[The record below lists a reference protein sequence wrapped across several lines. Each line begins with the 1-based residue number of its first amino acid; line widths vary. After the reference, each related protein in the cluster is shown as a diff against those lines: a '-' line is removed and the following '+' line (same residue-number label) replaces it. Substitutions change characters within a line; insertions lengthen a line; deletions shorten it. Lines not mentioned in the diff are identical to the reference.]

1 MDFSLSEEQ
10 QLLKDSVDRFV
21 REEYELEVRRQLVDS
36 ESGFSPDHWR
46 RMAELGWLGVAFP
59 EEYGG
64 IDGGPVETMVI
75 MEAFGSGLVVE
86 PYLANVVLGGSAV
99 VFAGSASQKTEILP
113 KLAGGELMLAL
124 AYAEPQARFDLHD
137 VEVEARKDG
146 DGYRLS
152 GHKAVVL
159 NAASADKLIVSARTA
174 GGSRDEKGISL
185 FLVDNGTAG
194 LERRDY
200 PTVDG
205 LRASEVMLEGVQ
217 VGADALL
224 GPVDEGLEILERVAE
239 HGIVALAAEAVG
251 AMQVLLDTTN
261 EYLKTRVQFG
271 QPIGKFQVLQ
281 HRMVDMFM
289 NVEEARSMAYMATMK
304 VDDEDPTERARAVAA
319 VKVQIG
325 KSGRFVGQQSV
336 QLHGG
341 MGMTDELSV
350 GHYFKRLTMIDT
362 MLGNQDH
369 HLKRYSEL

>member
-21 REEYELEVRRQLVDS
+21 REEYELEARRKLVDS
-36 ESGFSPDHWR
+36 EDGFSRQHWR
-46 RMAELGWLGVAFP
+46 QMAELGWLGVAMP

-64 IDGGPVETMVI
+64 IGGGPVETMVI
-75 MEAFGSGLVVE
+75 MEAIGTGLVLE
-86 PYLANVVLGGSAV
+86 PYFANVVLGANAV
-99 VFAGSASQKTEILP
+99 AFAGSAAQKAEILP
-113 KLAGGELMLAL
+113 KLAEGEAMLAL

-137 VEVEARKDG
+137 VQVSAEKDG
-146 DGYRLS
+146 DGYVLS

-159 NAASADKLIVSARTA
+159 NAASADRIIVSARTA
-174 GGSRDEKGISL
+174 GDSRDLDGISL
-185 FLVDNGTAG
+185 FIVDADAAG

-205 LRASEVMLEGVQ
+205 LRASEVTLEKVT
-217 VGADALL
+217 VGADARL
-224 GPVDEGLEILERVAE
+224 GAEGEGLAVLERVAE

-289 NVEEARSMAYMATMK
+289 NVEESRSMAYMATMK
-304 VDDEDPTERARAVAA
+304 VDDEDAAERARAVAA
-319 VKVQIG
+319 AKVQIG
-325 KSGRFVGQQSV
+325 KSGRFVGQQSI

-369 HLKRYSEL
+369 HLRRYGEI